1 MTALERPVRR
11 PPNLA
16 VVWAMAAV
24 VFWATMAV
32 LGVIM
37 FNATPRIAAFDL
49 DLLVA
54 AGRAVGAGQ
63 PAYDPGLVQGVVP
76 DAVDLFYSYP
86 PIVAQV
92 LAPFSGLPLGLIAI
106 LWSVASIGLLA
117 VATVRIVRI
126 VEPAVR
132 GATVATGT
140 VAVAAVT
147 FPLLIAVLFG
157 NLDAFFPALYGFAL
171 LGALSPR
178 ARDGVVGGAAVAIA
192 TVTKVYP
199 AGLGLWFVVRAVV
212 RWRVPAERRR
222 LALVVGSTAAVGLG
236 LVALSVAVFGLG
248 PWQDYAKVAS
258 TAARAEIVDGRNA
271 APAAQLALWLHAG
284 SDTARMLHIPVAI
297 AAALAIVVAAWRVA
311 DPVLSLSIAAAA
323 SLLLLP
329 ISWIHYPAALLPF
342 GAAAIARAETAPA
355 DARRTVRALA
365 AGALL
370 AGALAVTWLP
380 CLWVAMGLA
389 LAAVRVSDPTR
400 RARGAGATAD
410 AGEDP
415 EPVAEPES
423 GRGRLDLGG
432 ARDSVGDTLQ
442 G

>member
-1 MTALERPVRR
+1 VTAFERPVRR

-16 VVWAMAAV
+16 VVWAMAAI

-49 DLLVA
+49 NLLVE
-54 AGRAVGAGQ
+54 AGRAVAAGH
-63 PAYDPGLVQGVVP
+63 PVYDPGLVHGVVP

-86 PIVAQV
+86 PIVAQA
-92 LAPFSGLPLGLIAI
+92 LAPVAGLPLGLIAI

-117 VATVRIVRI
+117 VAAVRIVRL
-126 VEPAVR
+126 VQPAVG

-140 VAVAAVT
+140 IAVAAVT

-178 ARDGVVGGAAVAIA
+178 TRDGVAGGAALAIA
-192 TVTKVYP
+192 AVTKVYP
-199 AGLGLWFVVRAVV
+199 AGLGLWFVVRAAT

-222 LALVVGSTAAVGLG
+222 LAVVVGAAVVVGLG
-236 LVALSVAVFGLG
+236 LVGLSVLVFGLG
-248 PWQDYAKVAS
+248 PWQDYSKVAA
-258 TAARAEIVDGRNA
+258 TAARAEIVDGRNG
-271 APAAQLALWLHAG
+271 APAAQLALWIHAG
-284 SDTARMLHIPVAI
+284 SDTARLLHIPVAI

-311 DPVLSLSIAAAA
+311 DPLLSLTIAATA

-342 GAAAIARAETAPA
+342 GAAAIARAETAPS
-355 DARRTVRALA
+355 DARRRVRALA

-380 CLWVAMGLA
+380 SLWIGMGLA
-389 LAAVRVSDPTR
+389 LAAVRASDPAR
-400 RARGAGATAD
+400 RPADAGAGADDLDRESTGD
-410 AGEDP
+410 GLNLGSAGG
-415 EPVAEPES
+415 A
-423 GRGRLDLGG
+423 LGG
-432 ARDSVGDTLQ
+432 GSRG
-442 G
+442 